1 MSLRAKLAL
10 TLAVLTASAVAAVGY
25 LSFSTTRQRSLQA
38 IDESFAA
45 AGRLGLD
52 PDDHPSQTQPG
63 RGTAQIPGRPR
74 GAALFTFQ
82 VIDVAGTVI
91 DFTSDNPLPVDSAD
105 IAVANDKRREIT
117 RSLELPDGVHVRV
130 RTIGVQGGAL
140 QIGRDLSEMDGVLR
154 DLGKRL
160 TLLGAAVVAV
170 AAIAG
175 WFLARQLTKGL
186 SALTTAASEVSS
198 TGRLDIDVN
207 TSGRDEVGKLGIAF
221 SSMLG
226 ALRTSREE
234 QRRLVQDAGHELRT
248 PLTSLRTN
256 VDVMRK
262 HANMPTEMRSRV
274 LDDLDSEVAEL
285 TSLVEEV
292 VAVASGAA
300 AAEPMQPVSVA
311 EVMEAGAERIRRRYS
326 REITVSADA
335 SIVMAQRSQ
344 LERAVTNLLD
354 NAAKFDSSAQPIE
367 LIGVNGRIAVRD
379 HGPGIAEADLP
390 RVFDR
395 FYRSVGTRSLPGS
408 GLGLSIVTEAAA
420 ALGGTTF
427 AENHPD
433 GGAIVGLQLPV
444 LPAG

>member
-10 TLAVLTASAVAAVGY
+10 TLAVLTASAVVAVGY
-25 LSFSTTRQRSLQA
+25 LSFSTTRERSLRA
-38 IDESFAA
+38 IDESFVA
-45 AGRLGLD
+45 AGRLGVD
-52 PDDHPSQTQPG
+52 PDDQLGQARPG

-74 GAALFTFQ
+74 GGALFTFQ
-82 VIDVAGTVI
+82 VIDTVGTVI
-91 DFTSDNPLPVDSAD
+91 DFTSDSALPVDSAD
-105 IAVANDKRREIT
+105 IAVANDLRHEIT
-117 RSLELPDGVHVRV
+117 RSLELPDGVHLRV
-130 RTIGVQGGAL
+130 RTIRVQGGAL
-140 QIGRDLSEMDGVLR
+140 QIGRDLSEMDRVLR

-186 SALTTAASEVSS
+186 SALTTAASEVST
-198 TGRLDIDVN
+198 TGRLDIDIS
-207 TSGRDEVGKLGIAF
+207 TAGRDEVGKLGIAF

-262 HANMPTEMRSRV
+262 HANMPTEMRDRV

-300 AAEPMQPVSVA
+300 AAEPMRPVAVA

-326 REITVSADA
+326 REITVSSDA
-335 SIVMAQRSQ
+335 SVVMAQRSQ

-354 NAAKFDSSAQPIE
+354 NAAKFDNSTQPIE
-367 LIGVNGRIAVRD
+367 LFGTNGRIAVRD
-379 HGPGIAEADLP
+379 HGPGIADADMP

-427 AENHPD
+427 AENHGD
-433 GGAIVGLQLPV
+433 GGAVVGLQLPV
-444 LPAG
+444 LPAS